1 MFRLGSKLVARNM
14 TTGLATR
21 AYITHIPRVSSMGGT
36 TSTTST
42 HEHAQVET
50 FTGDFA
56 FNEDIAMERF
66 HEKAIAS
73 DAMRA
78 AADHE
83 QVRVVPSASSNYQN
97 INVVQGH

>member
-1 MFRLGSKLVARNM
+1 MFRLGSKLAQRS
-14 TTGLATR
+14 TAATKLPLATR
-21 AYITHIPRVSSMGGT
+21 AYITHIPRVSSM
-36 TSTTST
+36 SSNTST

-50 FTGDFA
+50 FAGDIV

-83 QVRVVPSASSNYQN
+83 QVRVVPSASSSYQN
-97 INVVQGH
+97 INVVYGQ